1 MFENL
6 ETYLQEVNQY
16 LAVKQGGDEI
26 LAEIRSHIIEKAER
40 ESGAATEESVQRV
53 IDSYG
58 RPRDVAEKYIEE
70 SEIITPVY
78 RKHLFRYTWIL
89 FAFHA
94 ALTAVAL
101 GFHMS
106 IIMFPFFFIPRM
118 PVLAVLVYLPMA
130 WLADFGLV
138 AFVLYIVTQKNRSLS
153 LPWLRIFRARPETR
167 QLKAPRPIVFVT
179 LLVILAVVVAV
190 FLRYHT
196 LFFYSVSLHA
206 PQPLMNQAASIF
218 LSLMVLAALLC
229 EVIAYGVRFIVNSVW
244 VALTKNA
251 LMLLILWAVWNS
263 PIVVRF
269 KEVPGVDLSF
279 YGGVLLI
286 ILIAATATELIKNL
300 VLAVR
305 EMPLP

>member
-26 LAEIRSHIIEKAER
+26 LAEIRSHILEKADR
-40 ESGAATEESVQRV
+40 ESGAATEESVQRI

-58 RPRDVAEKYIEE
+58 RPRDVAEKYIEG

-118 PVLAVLVYLPMA
+118 PVLAALVYLPMA

-138 AFVLYIVTQKNRSLS
+138 AFVLYIVTQRNRSLN
-153 LPWLRIFRARPETR
+153 LPWLRISRVLREARRP
-167 QLKAPRPIVFVT
+167 KAPRLAVFVT
-179 LLVILAVVVAV
+179 LLVILVVAV
-190 FLRYHT
+190 AAFLRYHT
-196 LFFYSVSLHA
+196 LFFYSVNLQA
-206 PQPLMNQAASIF
+206 PEPLMNHAASIF

-229 EVIAYGVRFIVNSVW
+229 QVIAYGVRFVVNSAW
-244 VALTKNA
+244 VTLIKNA
-251 LMLLILWAVWNS
+251 LILLILWAIWNS
-263 PIVVRF
+263 PIAVRF
-269 KEVPGVDLSF
+269 KEVPGVDLSY
-279 YGGVLLI
+279 YGGVLVI
-286 ILIAATATELIKNL
+286 ILISATAVKFIKDL
-300 VLAVR
+300 VLVIR
-305 EMPLP
+305 EMSHP